1 MSSLNGRK
9 VLKVQTHDVFLVDD
23 WGNTKSTLKAKAE
36 NLIGELD
43 LTYVDG
49 GVFIKGQSRVSGKH
63 FEFLIPQS
71 MCKVIQ
77 FVNE

>member
-1 MSSLNGRK
+1 MSELNGRK
-9 VLKVQTHDVFLVDD
+9 VLKVQTHDVFLVDGL
-23 WGNTKSTLKAKAE
+23 GNTKATIKSDVGGTIDGSTL
-36 NLIGELD
+36 
-43 LTYVDG
+43 TYQDG
-49 GVFIKGQSRVSGKH
+49 GVLIKGISRTNVK